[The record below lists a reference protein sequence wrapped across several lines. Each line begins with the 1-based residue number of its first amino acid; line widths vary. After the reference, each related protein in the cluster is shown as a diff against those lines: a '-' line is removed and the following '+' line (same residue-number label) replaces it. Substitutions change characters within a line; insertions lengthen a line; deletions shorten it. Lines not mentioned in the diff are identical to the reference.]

1 MFDKNI
7 FDWMKVHYLQQ
18 SVTAGAVLECGGYGS
33 FASDYQAVKKVVKAF
48 REGISVCRMQGVDT
62 NKTFPAGLFKLPTF
76 VAAHIM
82 QNMFLETNTREM
94 VENHM
99 KKGLPEWAAGYQ
111 EILNAGTCC
120 GLPMTVWRSYDE
132 AVEKYCLEQTLK
144 C

>member
-1 MFDKNI
+1 M
-7 FDWMKVHYLQQ
+7 
-18 SVTAGAVLECGGYGS
+18 LECGGYGS

-48 REGISVCRMQGVDT
+48 REGIGVCRMQGVDT

-132 AVEKYCLEQTLK
+132 AVEKYCQEQILK